1 MARRQ
6 EEILVMKAQAGDRR
20 AFEILYRAYQPSL
33 AKFAYR
39 LTGNEASAKDAVQ
52 DAWIMTTRKL
62 RELENPAKFRAR
74 IFKAVRWRALDE
86 IRRQKVAPLS
96 LDEEALELESA
107 PLTRDGLLTS
117 DQLSAL
123 IGSLPEIER
132 QAIYLFYL
140 EELKVAEIA
149 TVLDIP
155 LGTVK
160 SRLNRARGRLQ
171 EKVERD
177 DALEEV

>member
-1 MARRQ
+1 MACAQ
-6 EEILVMKAQAGDRR
+6 EEILVLKAQAGDSR

-39 LTGNEASAKDAVQ
+39 LTGNEASAMDAVQ
-52 DAWIMTTRKL
+52 DAWIMTARKL
-62 RELENPAKFRAR
+62 KELDNPAMFRAR
-74 IFKAVRWRALDE
+74 IFKAVRWRALDQ
-86 IRRQKVAPLS
+86 IRRQTGAHLS
-96 LDEEALELESA
+96 LDDEALDVESA
-107 PLTRDGLLTS
+107 PRTRDGLLTS
-117 DQLSAL
+117 DQLTAL

-140 EELKVAEIA
+140 EEMKVAEIA

-155 LGTVK
+155 PGTVK
-160 SRLNRARGRLQ
+160 SRLNRARARLQ
-171 EKVERD
+171 EQVERE